1 VHAPD
6 DACLLASAKRWCLCS
21 ASGRAINTAVRPR
34 LTSYT
39 RQHHERARTASD
51 MQTMDWEHAGPP
63 PPPPATRAAGWRR
76 AQAPAQTA
84 LM

>member
-1 VHAPD
+1 VRCMRQTMHACWP
-6 DACLLASAKRWCLCS
+6 LLKGGASAAS
-21 ASGRAINTAVRPR
+21 SGRAINTAVRPR

-63 PPPPATRAAGWRR
+63 PPPPRPGQLAGAAHRR
-76 AQAPAQTA
+76 QLRPR
-84 LM
+84 